1 MTSCRGADRPPTNPP
16 GAPRR
21 CRGQRPAKNRTSLA
35 PRWRPRPRIARFG
48 VFLVALAVIAV
59 GCGNAGVG
67 PGNTQTT
74 TRSGDTSVA
83 TDGTGQGG
91 LRTEP
96 SGPET
101 AVPPS
106 GRGLAIALGGPPSG
120 RGGAGAS
127 FYRFSDQEPTWC
139 VPIGSGTI
147 LELSAI
153 PAGMSIGVTTTVES
167 NPANAFV
174 ASDSSRCQ
182 TPCDTYKFT
191 TPTWH
196 CDTGVT
202 WNGRRDGSGG
212 LSVTL
217 IAYCGTADVSDCKK
231 WANTNYNPDGLELG
245 AHATEPATTT
255 TGTTSP
261 EPTTGTSTTTSTA
274 GSTTS
279 TPTKPSG
286 VS

>member
-1 MTSCRGADRPPTNPP
+1 M
-16 GAPRR
+16 
-21 CRGQRPAKNRTSLA
+21 NRTPLA

-67 PGNTQTT
+67 PGNIQTT
-74 TRSGDTSVA
+74 TRSGDTSVVAEGPA
-83 TDGTGQGG
+83 TGPGG
-91 LRTEP
+91 LRPEP

-101 AVPPS
+101 AGPPS
-106 GRGLAIALGGPPSG
+106 GRGLAISLGGPPSG

-153 PAGMSIGVTTTVES
+153 PADMSIGVATTVES

-182 TPCDTYKFT
+182 TPCDTYTFT

-196 CDTGVT
+196 CETGVT
-202 WNGRRDGSGG
+202 WNGQRDASGG

-217 IAYCGTADVSDCKK
+217 IAYCGTADVSECKK
-231 WANTNYNPDGLELG
+231 WASTNYNPDGLELG
-245 AHATEPATTT
+245 AHATEPATTI